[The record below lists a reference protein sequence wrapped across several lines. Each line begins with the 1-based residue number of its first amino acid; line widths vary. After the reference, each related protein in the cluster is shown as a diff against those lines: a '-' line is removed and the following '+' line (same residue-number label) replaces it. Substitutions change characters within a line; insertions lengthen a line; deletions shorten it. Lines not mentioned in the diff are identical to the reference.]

1 MVLVDYSEHRKM
13 RAKQQHVCKE
23 MNIYEQYQP
32 EVVFKFQHRMYNRSE
47 SPEIAY

>member
-1 MVLVDYSEHRKM
+1 MIFNSEHRKM

-32 EVVFKFQHRMYNRSE
+32 EVVFKLQHRMYNRSE
-47 SPEIAY
+47 LPEIAY

>member
-1 MVLVDYSEHRKM
+1 M

-32 EVVFKFQHRMYNRSE
+32 EVVFKIQHRMYNRSE